1 MYRLKVVISE
11 EEQNKILPKPYFGK
25 VIYKKTNNSNNNKN
39 LLMDPNEKIG
49 EIERKSTPE
58 EENKEIEKIT
68 IDNIDNLGDHNTL
81 RLSGSCGD
89 KELKIP
95 ESNIISF
102 SSGNPSVEIIN
113 GVIHLYKDKNSEIH
127 NINLPVL
134 TKKKKL
140 LLNFFFLFKFFLIF
154 FFYFN
159 LKFFFGKK
167 EKRSDLICCYAIPSK
182 IGNDEFIK
190 FIGAFTKLI
199 IAMRVLRL
207 KKKKKVKKI

>member
-102 SSGNPSVEIIN
+102 SSAEMFSDSIVSSTISLNPKSSLVPICVFDQHTNKADPIN
-113 GVIHLYKDKNSEIH
+113 FLNNWLSRLEFLLAIQLHGKSHQQPWQSPHLY
-127 NINLPVL
+127 
-134 TKKKKL
+134 
-140 LLNFFFLFKFFLIF
+140 
-154 FFYFN
+154 
-159 LKFFFGKK
+159 
-167 EKRSDLICCYAIPSK
+167 
-182 IGNDEFIK
+182 
-190 FIGAFTKLI
+190 
-199 IAMRVLRL
+199 
-207 KKKKKVKKI
+207 